1 MTVQDLRH
9 AVLTHLMD
17 PRVDRVTFDD
27 LAEALECTS
36 GRDRERLQH
45 AVESLIRAGRVRK
58 NNRGQLRAVSEER
71 LIPGIVR
78 RTRRGDAF
86 VLVKDPTG
94 QWQQGDIYVSHRNLG
109 DAQDGDEVLVR
120 LLKRRRAGGQRC
132 GRIEEIV
139 ERATSTFVGTYDI
152 EHGEGV
158 VYIDGTAF
166 HEPVYVGDP
175 GAKGAQPGDKV
186 VIEMIRFPSAFQP
199 GEAVITR
206 VLGARGTP
214 GVDEL
219 TVIHEFGLRDEF
231 PEEVLQEAREVVRRY
246 EQMPANRLDLT
257 RETIVTIDPVDARDF
272 DDAISLRRMR
282 NRHWKLGVHI
292 ADVSEFVRE
301 GSALDGEAQLRG
313 NSVYLPGRV
322 LPMLPEV
329 LSNGLASL
337 QQGKPRLAKTVF
349 IEFDPEGVPLDVEL
363 HESVIRVTQRFAY
376 EQVLPIIRN
385 PERFSGEV
393 PRRVRELLVR
403 MHELAMILRRR
414 RFEAGALEL
423 HLKEVKVELDP
434 DGRVTGARPVEHDE
448 SHQII
453 EEFMLAANMAVAS
466 VLDDRG
472 LDFLRRVHADPD
484 ERKLKDFAEFC
495 AALGYR
501 LQNYQSRFELQRL
514 IERVHGSP
522 AEHAINYA
530 LLRSMKAA
538 EYSPEKMGHYAL
550 AVENYCHFTSPIR
563 RYPDLTVHRLVGQ
576 LVAGRERIRGPSYP
590 DLLRLGQHCSHTE
603 RRADSAE
610 RELTKIKLLTY
621 MENRIG
627 EEMDAVI
634 TGVTRFGVFCMG
646 VEIPVEGLVHV
657 ATFPQHDIYDYDSTT
672 HTLTGRRSGVR
683 YRLGDLVRV
692 RIAGVDVDRR
702 ELDLTIVAKKR
713 LPAREAGRKGR
724 DEATPRRSRAGRR
737 SMAAD
742 KTTGRA
748 EDEVAAT
755 ERPKRRK
762 ASKKKKKKATSRKV
776 GATRTRR
783 QKKRIARKQAKK
795 AAKRAARKRSG

>member
-1 MTVQDLRH
+1 MTTVEKLRQ
-9 AVLTHLMD
+9 AVLRQLLD
-17 PRVDRVTFDD
+17 PRVDRLTFDE
-27 LAEALECTS
+27 LAERLGCTS
-36 GRDRERLQH
+36 KRDRERLQH
-45 AVESLIRAGRVRK
+45 AVESLIRADRIRK
-58 NNRGQLRAVSEER
+58 NSRGQLRALSDER
-71 LIPGIVR
+71 LVPGIVR

-86 VLVKDPTG
+86 VMVKDPSG
-94 QWQQGDIYVSHRNLG
+94 QWTQGDIYVSRRNLG

-132 GRIEEIV
+132 GRVEEIV
-139 ERATSTFVGTYDI
+139 ERATSTFVGTYDV

-158 VYIDGTAF
+158 VYVDGTTF
-166 HEPVYVGDP
+166 NEPIYVGDP

-206 VLGARGTP
+206 VLGPRGTP
-214 GVDEL
+214 GVDEQ

-231 PEEVLQEAREVVRRY
+231 PEAVLREARKVARRY
-246 EQMPANRLDLT
+246 EQMPTDGRLDLT
-257 RETIVTIDPVDARDF
+257 RETIVTIDPIDARDF
-272 DDAISLRRMR
+272 DDAISLKRMR

-301 GSALDGEAQLRG
+301 GSALDREAQLRG

-349 IEFDPEGVPLDVEL
+349 IEFDPDGVPLDVEL
-363 HESVIRVTQRFAY
+363 HDSVICVTRRFAY
-376 EQVLPIIRN
+376 EQVLPIIRE
-385 PERFSGEV
+385 PQRFAGEV
-393 PRRVRELLVR
+393 PKRVRELLVR

-423 HLKEVKVELDP
+423 HLKEVKVELDA
-434 DGRVTGARPVEHDE
+434 DGRVVGAKPVEHDE

-495 AALGYR
+495 EALGYR
-501 LQNYQSRFELQRL
+501 LKNYQSRYELQRL
-514 IERVHGSP
+514 IDRVHGSP
-522 AEHAINYA
+522 AEHAVNYA

-538 EYSPEKMGHYAL
+538 EYSPEKLGHYAL

-576 LVAGRERIRGPSYP
+576 LVAGRQRIRGPSYP
-590 DLLRLGQHCSHTE
+590 DLVRLGQHCSHTE

-621 MENRIG
+621 MENRVG

-657 ATFPQHDIYDYDSTT
+657 ATFPRHDVYDYDPTT
-672 HTLTGRRSGVR
+672 HSLTGRRSGVR
-683 YRLGDLVRV
+683 YRLGDMVRV

-702 ELDLTIVAKKR
+702 ELDLTMVAKKQ
-713 LPAREAGRKGR
+713 L
-724 DEATPRRSRAGRR
+724 PRRPAGGPETDESGRPRRRAGRR
-737 SMAAD
+737 SATAGEQPGTAD
-742 KTTGRA
+742 AGEATGRSA
-748 EDEVAAT
+748 SG
-755 ERPKRRK
+755 RRG
-762 ASKKKKKKATSRKV
+762 SKKKSRSRKAKRKV
-776 GATRTRR
+776 ARR
-783 QKKRIARKQAKK
+783 QNKRTAGKRAGK
-795 AAKRAARKRSG
+795 AAKRSAGKRTS